1 MLIAVPTPVRRRP
14 HWLVTASC
22 FVLAIGATLAAT
34 WHEPGA
40 SVPVAKAGTG
50 TSASAVARA
59 SASASPSG
67 TAASPGTRLSFGL
80 DFSDTLGF
88 ESPQALGESLD
99 DAVRMGAQY
108 IRVDFAWEDYQS
120 TSAAFAPDFSRF
132 DQVVDAA
139 NSHHLQILAT
149 IGFPPIWARESSCH
163 GSAACPPASDT
174 QFAEFAAKAAAHF
187 APLGVHDWE
196 IWNEPN
202 IPSWDPKPNP
212 AAYAKLLSS
221 TAKALHDTDDKAYV
235 IMGGLA
241 AEQPHPGIPYIAAA
255 DFITAVAKDG
265 GLAGVQAVA
274 YHPYPGQSNVAVSPS
289 IEAIDS
295 APDNIVEAL
304 SKAGRPTMPIWITE
318 TGASVPAARQAHPT
332 ADAVATQQAAQAAT
346 AANLVATLSHT
357 ANVAAMF
364 WFNDK
369 DQPAAGLV
377 YGLRTS
383 SGVVRPA
390 LAALRKA
397 IYANRGK

>member
-40 SVPVAKAGTG
+40 SAPAG
-50 TSASAVARA
+50 A

-67 TAASPGTRLSFGL
+67 TAGSSHGTRLSFGL

-88 ESPQALGESLD
+88 ESTHALDASLD
-99 DAVRMGAQY
+99 DAVQMGAQY

-132 DQVVDAA
+132 DRVVAAA
-139 NSHHLQILAT
+139 NARHLQILAT

-174 QFAEFAAKAAAHF
+174 RFADFAAEAAEHY

-212 AAYAKLLSS
+212 AAYAKLLSA
-221 TAKALHDTDDKAYV
+221 TAGALHDADAKAYV

-241 AEQPHPGIPYIAAA
+241 AEQPHPGIPYITAA
-255 DFITAVAKDG
+255 DFITAVAKAG
-265 GLAGVQAVA
+265 GLTGVQAVA

-295 APDNIVEAL
+295 APDNIVGAL

-318 TGASVPAARQAHPT
+318 TGASVPAARQAHPA
-332 ADAVATQQAAQAAT
+332 ADAVATQQAAQAET

-364 WFNDK
+364 WFDDK

-383 SGVVRPA
+383 TGVVRPA
-390 LAALRKA
+390 LAVLRKA
-397 IYANRGK
+397 IDANRGK